1 MNKDDSYE
9 KIASLLIDLK
19 SALKD
24 INELRNEPILLKIQ
38 SNNILT
44 VILAIK
50 TENLTEFDG
59 LDGSISFDDFLND
72 TSLIKTKLGNYG
84 LDPQVA
90 DVYLSSKIKI
100 IEVSNES
107 YIEEIKNYIYP
118 YKLNLIGYYLF
129 SLIRKVNK
137 KEKRTLYVY
146 IYPSI

>member
-38 SNNILT
+38 SNNILM
-44 VILAIK
+44 VILAFK
-50 TENLTEFDG
+50 QNLIEFGG

-107 YIEEIKNYIYP
+107 YKRDKELYI
-118 YKLNLIGYYLF
+118 
-129 SLIRKVNK
+129 
-137 KEKRTLYVY
+137 
-146 IYPSI
+146 SI